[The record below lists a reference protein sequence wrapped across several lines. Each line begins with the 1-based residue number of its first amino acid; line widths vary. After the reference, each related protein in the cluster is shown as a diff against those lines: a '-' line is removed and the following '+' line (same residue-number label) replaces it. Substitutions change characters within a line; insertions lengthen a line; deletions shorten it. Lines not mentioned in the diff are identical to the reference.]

1 MIKRARVIFLL
12 IFFCLMT
19 SLNLV
24 YYSNL
29 GRAPESEIN
38 NLINSMV
45 SESNQLGAALDYITE
60 HKEEIYLY
68 SVSQEG
74 IIVNVN
80 DFSARLLPPIPR
92 ESIMKAKEYSYN
104 NSHFLI
110 GYVKNMDGSGVLLLY
125 DFVNFE
131 GYLSFYILELLLILL
146 LLFTYIIIYF
156 SEKSKKA
163 DETRSTFESR
173 TKIQGALSHEL
184 KTPVAAIRGY
194 NDLIDSSLKIEDIK
208 YYSKKIE
215 KNLERLINSIEQIL
229 MYSKAVGGERDKV
242 AWMELSEIVERQ
254 VKIYKEIAGERVVN
268 LDLGFS
274 KVVQNPEIVEIL
286 ISNILSNFVKHASA
300 GAVLTI
306 RSTLKEGRL
315 SVDFSQV
322 EVEGSK
328 ILKVKGSGVG
338 LEIIDYLSQRYKIDL
353 RRDDNFSYFL
363 IF

>member
-1 MIKRARVIFLL
+1 
-12 IFFCLMT
+12 
-19 SLNLV
+19 
-24 YYSNL
+24 
-29 GRAPESEIN
+29 
-38 NLINSMV
+38 
-45 SESNQLGAALDYITE
+45 
-60 HKEEIYLY
+60 
-68 SVSQEG
+68 
-74 IIVNVN
+74 
-80 DFSARLLPPIPR
+80 
-92 ESIMKAKEYSYN
+92 MKAKEYSYN

-110 GYVKNMDGSGVLLLY
+110 GYVKNMDGSGILLLY

-131 GYLSFYILELLLILL
+131 GYLSFYMLELLLIML
-146 LLFTYIIIYF
+146 LLFTYVIIYF

-229 MYSKAVGGERDKV
+229 MYSKAVGGDQDKV
-242 AWMELSEIVERQ
+242 AKIELSEILERQ
-254 VKIYKEIAGERVVN
+254 VKVYKEIAGGRLVT
-268 LDLGFS
+268 LDVLHS

-286 ISNILSNFVKHASA
+286 ISNIMSNFVKHTQVSAS
-300 GAVLTI
+300 LTI
-306 RSTLKEGRL
+306 RSSLKEGRL

-322 EVEGSK
+322 EVEVSE

-338 LEIIDYLSQRYKIDL
+338 LEIIDYLSERYKIDIK
-353 RRDDNFSYFL
+353 RDDSFSYFL